1 MMLAKTI
8 TNITVLYNKRK
19 QRFVQVFPF
28 SWSRKTKAEKPEV
41 ERVMSSR
48 YVVRAHEG
56 QDKREILIFL
66 LPPPFTLSLKAA
78 L

>member
-1 MMLAKTI
+1 
-8 TNITVLYNKRK
+8 
-19 QRFVQVFPF
+19 
-28 SWSRKTKAEKPEV
+28 
-41 ERVMSSR
+41 MSSR

-56 QDKREILIFL
+56 QDKREILVFL

>member
-19 QRFVQVFPF
+19 RRFVQVFPF
-28 SWSRKTKAEKPEV
+28 SWKKTKAEKPEV

-56 QDKREILIFL
+56 EDKREILVFL